1 MWTHDL
7 HGIGAI
13 LYQSYKASLE
23 AGQEQVQFIPIIWNV
38 LKCIIRYRKS
48 LSYTIHIIIWYLH
61 CVKMKIFAN
70 LKSWISHVN

>member
-23 AGQEQVQFIPIIWNV
+23 AGQEEVQFIPIIWNV
-38 LKCIIRYRKS
+38 LKCIIRYRSESLYHIQFTS
-48 LSYTIHIIIWYLH
+48 LSD
-61 CVKMKIFAN
+61 IF
-70 LKSWISHVN
+70 IM